1 MQALPNPVPRHTCA
15 PGGPVNFDEIAT
27 GLTID
32 SAEAARMR
40 EVIE

>member
-1 MQALPNPVPRHTCA
+1 MQASPNAVRRYTWA
-15 PGGPVNFDEIAT
+15 PGGSVNFDEIAT

-32 SAEAARMR
+32 PADAACMR